1 MNDMRRGLTLI
12 EIIVAVALISI
23 LSALGFLAL
32 NPVGQ
37 LASARNSQ
45 RTFHLNGLMNGI
57 RQNMADTS
65 GGGFTCASGSL
76 PTSTPKKMAT
86 GAGNYDIAPCLVP
99 TYLPN
104 IPFDPSAS
112 GAHYASNSDYDTGY
126 TIIRNASTG
135 QVTVNAPAAELNK
148 TISITR

>member
-1 MNDMRRGLTLI
+1 MRRGLTLI
-12 EIIVAVALISI
+12 EIIIAVALISI
-23 LSALGFLAL
+23 LAGMGFLAM

-37 LASARNSQ
+37 LAAARNSQ

-65 GGGFTCASGSL
+65 GGGFTCDSGSL
-76 PTSTPKKMAT
+76 PTSTPQKMAT
-86 GAGNYDIAPCLVP
+86 GVGNYDIAPCLVP

-104 IPFDPSAS
+104 IPFDPSAT

-126 TIIRNASTG
+126 TIVRNASTG

-148 TISITR
+148 VISITR